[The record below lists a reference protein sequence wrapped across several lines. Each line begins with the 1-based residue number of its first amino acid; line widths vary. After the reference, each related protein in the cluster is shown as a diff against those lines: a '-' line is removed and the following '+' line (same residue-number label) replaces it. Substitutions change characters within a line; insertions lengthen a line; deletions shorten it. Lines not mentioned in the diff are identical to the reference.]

1 MRHLQLTTR
10 NYAGFTTVML
20 AVGLMNTGFDM
31 VDLLMVA
38 PKGASHLAA
47 VGQGSVILLGVSAF
61 FFGIVQVFAGRLA
74 VAEGEGSTARR
85 LPVLAV
91 TLLLTLVLCQLIA
104 LAVAAVTEPALGLFG
119 QHRDLIPLVGSYLEV
134 RLYGAAVAVLYVAA
148 REALKICGAKNRS
161 LAALVVG
168 LGVNALFDWAFLYT
182 GLARSFSSPETA
194 VATATM
200 IAQAAMTG
208 LAAWMFAAQMRAR
221 GYRFARPAR
230 TAVWREFRS
239 TTVAGAGVGVR
250 EVNDYLGSIVPMMFI
265 GTMGVGT
272 LAASVVAVNIYS
284 VFCRVP
290 QACFQATFVYY
301 GYAVGQSGPSQD
313 GVSQDGPSQDGVSQD
328 GAGRAGTIRK
338 LLIYSAIPT
347 TAAALLVVATS
358 PWLVTAFASP
368 GLDRGLA
375 VILLLAYLLYL
386 PAYLFDQS
394 LTAMLIVHQRG
405 LVLFASSTLATYLLT
420 VPLAWY
426 AVFELHSAFLAV
438 ASNGVATAVQAL
450 ISWRMLRGEVRGGE
464 VRMKPEVLV
473 A

>member
-1 MRHLQLTTR
+1 MRHIQLTTR
-10 NYAGFTTVML
+10 NYASFTTVML

-38 PKGASHLAA
+38 PKGAAHLAA

-104 LAVAAVTEPALGLFG
+104 LAVAAVTEPALGASG
-119 QHRDLIPLVGSYLEV
+119 QHRDLIPLVGGYLEV
-134 RLYGAAVAVLYVAA
+134 RLYGAAVAVLYVAV

-182 GLARSFSSPETA
+182 GLSRSFSSPETA
-194 VATATM
+194 VATATV

-208 LAAWMFAAQMRAR
+208 LAGWLFAAQMRAR
-221 GYRFARPAR
+221 GYRFARPAGA
-230 TAVWREFRS
+230 AVWREFRS
-239 TTVAGAGVGVR
+239 STVAGAGVGVR

-301 GYAVGQSGPSQD
+301 GYAVGGGGRS
-313 GVSQDGPSQDGVSQD
+313 
-328 GAGRAGTIRK
+328 GAGRAATIRK

-347 TAAALLVVATS
+347 GAAALLVIATS

-375 VILLLAYLLYL
+375 VVLLLAYLLYL

-450 ISWRMLRGEVRGGE
+450 ISWRMLRGELRGGQ
-464 VRMKPEVLV
+464 VRVTPEVLV

>member
-1 MRHLQLTTR
+1 MRHIQLTTR

-104 LAVAAVTEPALGLFG
+104 LAIAAVTEPALGLFG

-182 GLARSFSSPETA
+182 GLARSFSCPETA
-194 VATATM
+194 VATATV

-221 GYRFARPAR
+221 GYRFARPDR

-250 EVNDYLGSIVPMMFI
+250 EVNDYMGSIVPMMFI
-265 GTMGVGT
+265 GTMGIGT

-301 GYAVGQSGPSQD
+301 GYAVGAD
-313 GVSQDGPSQDGVSQD
+313 GGAGRS
-328 GAGRAGTIRK
+328 GAGRAATIRK

-347 TAAALLVVATS
+347 AAAALLVIATS

-368 GLDRGLA
+368 GLNRGLA
-375 VILLLAYLLYL
+375 VVLLLAYLLYL

-450 ISWRMLRGEVRGGE
+450 ISWRMLRGELRGGQ